1 MSVKRDAMGLSFA
14 VGLYGSAFGAAAV
27 ANHFSIAQACFLSL
41 VLFSGA
47 SQFAVVGVMGA
58 GGSALNAIGTG
69 GLLGLRNSLYS
80 LRMKPLLHLKG
91 VKRIVGSQLTIDE
104 STGIALAQKS
114 DVESIKGFWYTGIG
128 VYVWWNLF
136 TFIGALGAQSIGD
149 PAKWGLDSAVPAA
162 FLALVWPRLTNIK
175 NWVLAITAALIAVLL
190 TPIMPAGLPIISCA
204 LLALIFGWNK

>member
-1 MSVKRDAMGLSFA
+1 MT
-14 VGLYGSAFGAAAV
+14 
-27 ANHFSIAQACFLSL
+27 
-41 VLFSGA
+41 
-47 SQFAVVGVMGA
+47 
-58 GGSALNAIGTG
+58 IGPEPITRT
-69 GLLGLRNSLYS
+69 LL
-80 LRMKPLLHLKG
+80 
-91 VKRIVGSQLTIDE
+91 IDE

-114 DVESIKGFWYTGIG
+114 DAESVTGFWYTGIG